1 MTSATDTY
9 QQRKRSP
16 HGIHIPVMGTGF
28 TVDTPLRMA
37 KYGLSSVISLLDDVL
52 IEQMRKHH
60 AQLAGEPYT
69 PITEA
74 DEDCRAHRIT
84 AYLDLV
90 GHLVE
95 KQVALMKTV
104 PFNKGS
110 DICRYF
116 ELLPDCP
123 ERDAY
128 LDMLA
133 TDDLVERLRKQDGLR
148 ELVVP
153 GSIDVNIMTK
163 SDRETYRDGQKLP
176 PEHCFGMSALRGFA
190 LSSLRSAIVFSAGLN
205 QRLYAYCAQFSDFL
219 PGPDSP
225 PKKEIILKVSDY
237 RSALIQGKF
246 FAKHGL
252 WIAEYRVESGLNC
265 GGHAFAA
272 QGQLLGPVLE
282 EFKTKKAELLSTL
295 RDMYVKALRDKDI
308 DVKPAAL
315 AFRITAQGG
324 ITTHEEHENLIEMYG
339 IDGTGWGTPF
349 LLVPEVT
356 NVDAKHLRKLARA
369 KKRDVWLSNSSP
381 LGIPFWNLRN
391 SDSEISRRR
400 RIHRRYPGSSCFKG
414 YGAFCYELGDMPVCL
429 ASRTYQRLKL
439 AELKSQKLGKAEYR
453 AKRNAVLD
461 KSCICHDLAGSATLK
476 LEIDHRASPAICC
489 GPSIAKFNRV
499 YTLEEMLGHIYGR
512 INLLAGQ
519 RTPHMF
525 TQELKLSVAVLKQET
540 YRLSRGFSS
549 STPKRLQQTRE
560 NLQSHIAY
568 YEELCRGAVSRQST
582 QASRELAQLNRKLQ
596 RIPLGKAIARYLN
609 IAKKAQ
615 ALR

>member
-176 PEHCFGMSALRGFA
+176 PEHCFGMSAC
-190 LSSLRSAIVFSAGLN
+190 AGL
-205 QRLYAYCAQFSDFL
+205 
-219 PGPDSP
+219 P
-225 PKKEIILKVSDY
+225 
-237 RSALIQGKF
+237 
-246 FAKHGL
+246 
-252 WIAEYRVESGLNC
+252 
-265 GGHAFAA
+265 
-272 QGQLLGPVLE
+272 
-282 EFKTKKAELLSTL
+282 
-295 RDMYVKALRDKDI
+295 
-308 DVKPAAL
+308 
-315 AFRITAQGG
+315 
-324 ITTHEEHENLIEMYG
+324 
-339 IDGTGWGTPF
+339 
-349 LLVPEVT
+349 
-356 NVDAKHLRKLARA
+356 
-369 KKRDVWLSNSSP
+369 
-381 LGIPFWNLRN
+381 
-391 SDSEISRRR
+391 
-400 RIHRRYPGSSCFKG
+400 
-414 YGAFCYELGDMPVCL
+414 
-429 ASRTYQRLKL
+429 
-439 AELKSQKLGKAEYR
+439 
-453 AKRNAVLD
+453 
-461 KSCICHDLAGSATLK
+461 
-476 LEIDHRASPAICC
+476 
-489 GPSIAKFNRV
+489 
-499 YTLEEMLGHIYGR
+499 
-512 INLLAGQ
+512 
-519 RTPHMF
+519 
-525 TQELKLSVAVLKQET
+525 
-540 YRLSRGFSS
+540 
-549 STPKRLQQTRE
+549 
-560 NLQSHIAY
+560 
-568 YEELCRGAVSRQST
+568 
-582 QASRELAQLNRKLQ
+582 
-596 RIPLGKAIARYLN
+596 
-609 IAKKAQ
+609 
-615 ALR
+615 